1 MDIPIFKIFIIFGIV
16 SNWAQKALA
25 DRVLTLDE
33 GIVLLKQLCAVLGVR
48 TELEIP
54 LGISTLVPE
63 KEETAN
69 PTGDEATLERE
80 RPPPR

>member
-1 MDIPIFKIFIIFGIV
+1 MDIPIFKIFMIFGIV

-25 DRVLTLDE
+25 DRVMTLDE
-33 GIVLLKQLCAVLGVR
+33 GVVLLKELCSVLGVR

-54 LGISTLVPE
+54 AGISTLVPDT
-63 KEETAN
+63 EETEH